1 MGSSSNKKI
10 RRVLHGYTV
19 TLAIVYELQ
28 SRFVQYRETFSC
40 FEKKQKHVSCVIIC
54 PFHFPMID
62 DEEEI
67 HKCSVARPLRQSIG
81 LADKKKL

>member
-40 FEKKQKHVSCVIIC
+40 FEKTKTRFLCHYMS
-54 PFHFPMID
+54 FSFPH